1 MPLSGWNLGS
11 LARSMNLI
19 RTVTAAA
26 LILLAVLP
34 ATGCGTDNADQ
45 FREDYNAAVNKLS
58 KINTD
63 IGSATGG
70 GGDQSNAAIAKEFN
84 QIAGTVE
91 QTRSDL
97 ARLDPPEEART
108 QFDELLSALEK
119 GVGDLSSVAKA
130 AKSNNPQ
137 RYNRAVERLAESGRE
152 ITAAETALK
161 KAVDG

>member
-1 MPLSGWNLGS
+1 
-11 LARSMNLI
+11 MNVM

-34 ATGCGTDNADQ
+34 AAGCGSDNSDQ
-45 FREDYNAAVNKLS
+45 FREDYNTAVTKLS

-70 GGDQSNAAIAKEFN
+70 SGDQSNAAIAKEFN
-84 QIAGTVE
+84 EIADTVE

-97 ARLDPPEEART
+97 ARLEPPDEATT
-108 QFDELLSALEK
+108 QFDDLLSALEK

-152 ITAAETALK
+152 ITAAETSLKEAL
-161 KAVDG
+161 DG

>member
-1 MPLSGWNLGS
+1 
-11 LARSMNLI
+11 MNVT

-34 ATGCGTDNADQ
+34 AAGCGSDNSDE
-45 FREDYNAAVNKLS
+45 FREDYNTAVTKLS

-84 QIAGTVE
+84 EIADTVD

-97 ARLDPPEEART
+97 ARLEPPDEAT
-108 QFDELLSALEK
+108 AQFDELLSALEK

-152 ITAAETALK
+152 ITAAETSLK
-161 KAVDG
+161 KALDG